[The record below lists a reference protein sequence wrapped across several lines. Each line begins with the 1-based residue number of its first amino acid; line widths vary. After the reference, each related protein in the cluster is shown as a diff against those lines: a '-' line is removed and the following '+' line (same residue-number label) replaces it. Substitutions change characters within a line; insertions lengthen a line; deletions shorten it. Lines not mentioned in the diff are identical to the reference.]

1 MATHAASKLPTGCRC
16 RRCHMADHYQ
26 RAKRNSIL
34 HGSLFIATLVVILAI
49 VGPSLG

>member
-1 MATHAASKLPTGCRC
+1 
-16 RRCHMADHYQ
+16 MADHYQ

-34 HGSLFIATLVVILAI
+34 HGSLFIATLVVLLAI